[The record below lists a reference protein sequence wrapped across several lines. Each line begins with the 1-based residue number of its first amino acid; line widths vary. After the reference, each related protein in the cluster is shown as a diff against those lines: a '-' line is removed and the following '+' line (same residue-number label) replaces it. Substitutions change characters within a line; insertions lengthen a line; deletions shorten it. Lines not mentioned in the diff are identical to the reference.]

1 MFGRRR
7 KEDSVPREGMAPVQ
21 RMEGDRECLGKEI
34 LLYDLQYPSGQLE
47 LRRLGHQGRVSRS
60 SCITSA
66 FEFYLGTV
74 GRDSIIDNVRLH
86 RRSLYLGG
94 FNRIE
99 WRGS

>member
-47 LRRLGHQGRVSRS
+47 LRR
-60 SCITSA
+60 
-66 FEFYLGTV
+66 
-74 GRDSIIDNVRLH
+74 
-86 RRSLYLGG
+86 
-94 FNRIE
+94 
-99 WRGS
+99 